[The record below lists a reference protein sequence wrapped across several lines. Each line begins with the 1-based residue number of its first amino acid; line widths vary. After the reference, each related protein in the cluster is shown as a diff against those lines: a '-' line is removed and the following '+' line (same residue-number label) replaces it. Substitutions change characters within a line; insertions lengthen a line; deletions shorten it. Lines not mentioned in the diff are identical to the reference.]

1 MLANITPGK
10 INTNER
16 RHKMK
21 SLLTTDIMVLPL
33 NKASFDRKNKEVI
46 HKNIRFL
53 LSEITIV
60 NIINSSNLI

>member
-1 MLANITPGK
+1 LLANITPGK

-33 NKASFDRKNKEVI
+33 NKASFDRKNKEFI

-53 LSEITIV
+53 LFDRKVYNKFVI
-60 NIINSSNLI
+60 